1 MKNYVKPMMESEVF
15 AANEYIAACYRIR
28 CTTPNGNAS
37 YNYIYADSN
46 DNGVW
51 DRGDQRIYSSA
62 FVGFRGCNQWHEGVI
77 LDEPPTANGFVT
89 TGTNPDGW
97 FVQSEPVFYWYED
110 LGHQYEDI
118 HVMTPGD
125 ENYESNPNAS

>member
-1 MKNYVKPMMESEVF
+1 MKNYVKPMMESEAF

-28 CTTPNGNAS
+28 CTTPNGNRS
-37 YNYIYADSN
+37 YKYIYADSN
-46 DNGVW
+46 NNGVW
-51 DRGDQRIYSSA
+51 DRGDQKIYGSWFGS
-62 FVGFRGCNQWHEGVI
+62 FSGCNQWHEGVI

-89 TGTNPDGW
+89 TGTDSDGW
-97 FVQSEPVFYWYED
+97 SVQSEPVFYWYED